1 MPEAR
6 YERRAFMQL
15 AWIRLSSER
24 WDVAWQDKFERPL
37 LDLWEQGGAIIMAI
51 MQLLDSETM
60 VAAGPQPPASSAGS
74 KGKGARSA
82 KSGKR

>member
-1 MPEAR
+1 
-6 YERRAFMQL
+6 
-15 AWIRLSSER
+15 
-24 WDVAWQDKFERPL
+24 VGQDKFERPS
-37 LDLWEQGGAIIMAI
+37 LDLWEQGGAIIAAI

-82 KSGKR
+82 KGGKR